1 MGSFTDRKTLMR
13 CIEHLDEKGVVDQHH
28 RSSERGKVGMFRL
41 QQIFLKSFLF
51 FMTSWLS
58 SDQRRTAL
66 LHKKIAIITW

>member
-1 MGSFTDRKTLMR
+1 MGSLADRKTLMR
-13 CIEHLDEKGVVDQHH
+13 CIEHLDEKVVVDQHY
-28 RSSERGKVGMFRL
+28 RSSERVKAGMFRL

-51 FMTSWLS
+51 FMTLWLS